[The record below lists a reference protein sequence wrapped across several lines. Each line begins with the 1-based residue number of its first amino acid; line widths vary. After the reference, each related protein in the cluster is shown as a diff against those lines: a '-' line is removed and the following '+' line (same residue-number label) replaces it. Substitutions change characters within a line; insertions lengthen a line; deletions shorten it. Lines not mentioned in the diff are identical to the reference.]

1 MKHAFLALLLMTAPA
16 LAQTVPPAN
25 PVPEGST
32 VPTEDLEQGLSL
44 MEQGAQ
50 MLLRHMM
57 GKVEPSLQEMTEAL
71 KQAQPQLLKLLAMVD
86 DIRNFHAPEV
96 LENGDILIRRK
107 TPAELKLEELQGG
120 DTEL

>member
-1 MKHAFLALLLMTAPA
+1 MKHVFLALLLLTAPA
-16 LAQTVPPAN
+16 LAQTEPPAN
-25 PVPEGST
+25 PP
-32 VPTEDLEQGLSL
+32 PAEDLEQGLSL

-107 TPAELKLEELQGG
+107 TPAELRLEELQGG
-120 DTEL
+120 ETEL

>member
-1 MKHAFLALLLMTAPA
+1 MKQIAFALLLLTAPA

-25 PVPEGST
+25 PVPDAST
-32 VPTEDLEQGLSL
+32 PPGEDLEQGLSL

-50 MLLRHMM
+50 ILLRHMM

-107 TPAELKLEELQGG
+107 TPAEMKLEELQGG

>member
-1 MKHAFLALLLMTAPA
+1 MKQIAFALLLLTAPA
-16 LAQTVPPAN
+16 LAQTVSPAN
-25 PVPEGST
+25 PVPEAPAPSA
-32 VPTEDLEQGLSL
+32 EDLEQGLSL

>member
-1 MKHAFLALLLMTAPA
+1 MKHVVLALLLLTSPA
-16 LAQTVPPAN
+16 LAQTVMPETPA
-25 PVPEGST
+25 PDSPAA
-32 VPTEDLEQGLSL
+32 PAEDLEQGLSL

-50 MLLRHMM
+50 LLLRHMM

-86 DIRNFHAPEV
+86 DIRNFHAPE
-96 LENGDILIRRK
+96 LLKNGDILIRRK

-120 DTEL
+120 ETEL

>member
-1 MKHAFLALLLMTAPA
+1 MKQIAFALLLLTAPA

-25 PVPEGST
+25 PVPEA
-32 VPTEDLEQGLSL
+32 PAPPAEDLEQGLSL

-86 DIRNFHAPEV
+86 DIRNFHTPEV

>member
-1 MKHAFLALLLMTAPA
+1 MKHAVLALLLLTAPA

-107 TPAELKLEELQGG
+107 TPTELKLEELQGG

>member
-1 MKHAFLALLLMTAPA
+1 MKHAVLALLLLTAPA

>member
-1 MKHAFLALLLMTAPA
+1 MKHVVLALLLLTSPA
-16 LAQTVPPAN
+16 LAQTVMPETPA
-25 PVPEGST
+25 PED
-32 VPTEDLEQGLSL
+32 PAAPAEDLEQGLSL

-50 MLLRHMM
+50 LLLRHMM

-86 DIRNFHAPEV
+86 DIRNFHAPEL

-120 DTEL
+120 VTEL

>member
-1 MKHAFLALLLMTAPA
+1 MKHAVLALLLLTAPA
-16 LAQTVPPAN
+16 LAQTVAPETPAPPA
-25 PVPEGST
+25 
-32 VPTEDLEQGLSL
+32 EDLEQGLSL

-50 MLLRHMM
+50 LLLRHMM

-71 KQAQPQLLKLLAMVD
+71 KQAQPQLLQLLAMVD

-107 TPAELKLEELQGG
+107 TPAELKLEELQGS

>member
-1 MKHAFLALLLMTAPA
+1 MKHAVLALILLTAPA
-16 LAQTVPPAN
+16 LAQTGMPEKPA
-25 PVPEGST
+25 PEG
-32 VPTEDLEQGLSL
+32 PAAPAEELEQGLSL

-57 GKVEPSLQEMTEAL
+57 SKVEPSLQDMTEAL
-71 KQAQPQLLKLLAMVD
+71 KQAQPQLLKLLDMVG

-107 TPAELKLEELQGG
+107 TPAELKLEELQGL

>member
-1 MKHAFLALLLMTAPA
+1 MKHAVLALLLLTAPV
-16 LAQTVPPAN
+16 LAQTVPEA
-25 PVPEGST
+25 PVPEK
-32 VPTEDLEQGLSL
+32 PAEDVEQGLSL

-50 MLLRHMM
+50 LLLRHMM

-71 KQAQPQLLKLLAMVD
+71 QQAQPQLLKLLAMVD

-107 TPAELKLEELQGG
+107 TPTELKLEALQGG
-120 DTEL
+120 ETEL